1 METEDR
7 LNELDLLKIFEKI
20 FKNKLLI
27 IILTSIFALSSVYY
41 ALSLKNYYIS
51 SSILSVDQK
60 GSKSGG
66 IGSLGSSYGGLAA
79 LAGISLPSGGAD
91 SSAYA
96 VNLIE
101 SREFLKHLLTFEKVL
116 PSIMA
121 PENFDQ
127 NTNLLTFNKKLYN
140 KEEEKWVRRV
150 SNPKKVIPSHLETYK
165 TYMEALSVKVDKK
178 TGFLSISVEH
188 ISPNFANELLVLIIS
203 EANKLSK
210 NKDMAETSSALEY
223 LYEEYSKESYSE
235 IKTSISKLIDS
246 QLEKKMF
253 ANVKDDYLI
262 SIIDPPFI
270 PEEKSRP
277 GRAKICIFLTFFGFL
292 FSIFIVLIKEFL
304 IIKKFQNT

>member
-7 LNELDLLKIFEKI
+7 LNELDLLRIFEKI
-20 FKNKLLI
+20 FQNKLLI
-27 IILTSIFALSSVYY
+27 IILTSIFALSSVFY

-60 GSKSGG
+60 DSQSSGL
-66 IGSLGSSYGGLAA
+66 SNLGSSYGGLAA
-79 LAGISLPSGGAD
+79 LAGISLPSGGN
-91 SSAYA
+91 SSAYV

-101 SREFLKHLLTFEKVL
+101 SREFLKHLLTFENVL

-121 PENFDQ
+121 PSNYDP
-127 NTNLLTFNKKLYN
+127 NTKLLSFNEELYN
-140 KEEEKWVRRV
+140 EEGNKWVRQV
-150 SNPKKVIPSHLETYK
+150 SIPRKVIPSHLEAYK
-165 TYMEALSVKVDKK
+165 AYMKALSVKVDPK

-203 EANKLSK
+203 QANKLAK
-210 NKDMAETSSALEY
+210 VKDMAETSSALEY
-223 LYEEYSKESYSE
+223 LYKEYSKESYSE
-235 IKTSISKLIDS
+235 IKTSISRLIDA
-246 QLEKKMF
+246 QLETKMF

-277 GRAKICIFLTFFGFL
+277 GRAMICIFLTFLGFV

-304 IIKKFQNT
+304 IIRKLQNT